1 MSRYNSNYG
10 SHDQLQELRKLNMD
24 LYHQID
30 KLKIEVDELKK
41 NVEISNDELVLAHE
55 AMRKAFPE
63 NIQTEVTK
71 WRNLA
76 LMMSHFDICI
86 SARIK
91 CNICS
96 EARQAYAK
104 ALSDE

>member
-30 KLKIEVDELKK
+30 KWK
-41 NVEISNDELVLAHE
+41 NLT
-55 AMRKAFPE
+55 R
-63 NIQTEVTK
+63 
-71 WRNLA
+71 
-76 LMMSHFDICI
+76 MMSHFDICI

-91 CNICS
+91 CNICA
-96 EARQAYAK
+96 EARKAYAE